1 MLLMTP
7 NITVFLLHLLA
18 LITLSIAS
26 RSATVSDGV
35 NYRRRDLQ
43 DLFDRGHDVK
53 KRWVSQF
60 PYLVTGGGDN
70 DLTSD
75 HDTIFDKN
83 EKRLPL
89 SSSLSQSSTTTKHIG
104 TNNSNMI
111 KGGDLVTSLS
121 SNDVVRSNDI
131 NHVSSYKTQ
140 GMRPYQ
146 EDEMLIQGPNSHD
159 ANSSYFLGVFDGHG
173 GHAVSRYLKQN
184 LFAAYLLCRRRSR
197 ESSALLLKKVDGNS
211 KNMQGSEELGNYFTP
226 SIDEPGASVENLQNG
241 NNFFDD
247 DGLVRI
253 SIDALQMAFEKVD
266 QEVQRV
272 SHWSFQGSTAVVVLL
287 LKLQN
292 QRIIVSANVGD
303 SRAVVCQRYCPSK
316 LNEGCNTV
324 ITAVDLTVDHKPNV
338 LSERNRIEKL
348 GGCITKPTSSGGVHR
363 INGNLAVSRA
373 IGDRSEKPWVSS
385 QVDIKIHATSI
396 NTDVIDEF
404 IIMASDGLWDVM
416 SSAEAVSL
424 CREYVERRHYK
435 IGQYVDRKD
444 MHDQLYWKDI
454 YDEVPKYLTS
464 EAIRRGSSD
473 NISVI
478 ITWLRRD
485 VGIDNGEDL

>member
-1 MLLMTP
+1 
-7 NITVFLLHLLA
+7 
-18 LITLSIAS
+18 
-26 RSATVSDGV
+26 
-35 NYRRRDLQ
+35 
-43 DLFDRGHDVK
+43 
-53 KRWVSQF
+53 
-60 PYLVTGGGDN
+60 
-70 DLTSD
+70 
-75 HDTIFDKN
+75 
-83 EKRLPL
+83 
-89 SSSLSQSSTTTKHIG
+89 
-104 TNNSNMI
+104 MI

-253 SIDALQMAFEKVD
+253 SINALQMAFEKVD

-338 LSERNRIEKL
+338 LSERIRIEKL

-396 NTDVIDEF
+396 STDVIDEF